1 MKYQDNSVYQYQN
14 CRLSIEKYI
23 VYCQIKTQP
32 VMKIHFHLCQDKEML
47 DINLIALVNF
57 VTFYLFDYC
66 GEKHVLF
73 G

>member
-1 MKYQDNSVYQYQN
+1 
-14 CRLSIEKYI
+14 
-23 VYCQIKTQP
+23 
-32 VMKIHFHLCQDKEML
+32 MKIHFHLCHDKEML
-47 DINLIALVNF
+47 DINLITLVNF